1 MQNFRKPPQ
10 LSLCGIDRR
19 KGGAGLNGQN
29 RLVYLVRRMV
39 LRFFSDGI
47 PQAAAA
53 LSYFLLFS
61 LLPLV
66 MFVNALVARL
76 SI

>member
-1 MQNFRKPPQ
+1 M
-10 LSLCGIDRR
+10 
-19 KGGAGLNGQN
+19 NGQN

-47 PQAAAA
+47 PQAATA

-61 LLPLV
+61 LLPLL

-76 SI
+76 GISIEDFRPV

>member
-1 MQNFRKPPQ
+1 M
-10 LSLCGIDRR
+10 
-19 KGGAGLNGQN
+19 NGQN

-61 LLPLV
+61 QTGLLQSKLTYLMKCRLV
-66 MFVNALVARL
+66 DYYKGQDIIRNNE
-76 SI
+76 